1 MIDCHPAV
9 YVATAVSNG
18 EELVWDAKVSCTVVH
33 DDASWVALDFAY
45 PLPEGSTLVDA
56 VKRRQAPI
64 ERDGRIV
71 GVTIYQP
78 ERISSGPIAFSV
90 RTKNMR
96 RGPEARITPPLLDQ
110 GDLHVV
116 AFASEDF
123 SFEPRASLDPHVRAT
138 AMAITL
144 GDLSHHAYRTAL
156 DEQKSL
162 GVRWD
167 GPAVILRVTP
177 AIREHQGIDGELAE
191 RAEKTEGVF
200 IGVAI
205 AVGAA
210 VVGLVFLA
218 TRFKRRSDDEHAEA
232 TLRAEIDSL

>member
-1 MIDCHPAV
+1 MMDCHPAV

-18 EELVWDAKVSCTVVH
+18 EELVWDATVNCTVMH

-56 VKRRQAPI
+56 VKRRQSPI

-78 ERISSGPIAFSV
+78 ERVTSGRIAFSV
-90 RTKNMR
+90 RTKNLR
-96 RGPEARITPPLLDQ
+96 RGPDARITPPLLEHVDM
-110 GDLHVV
+110 HVV
-116 AFASEDF
+116 AFASEDV
-123 SFEPRASLDPHVRAT
+123 SFEPRASLDPHARAT

-144 GDLSHHAYRTAL
+144 GDIPHHAYRAAL
-156 DEQKSL
+156 NEQKSL
-162 GVRWD
+162 GLQWD
-167 GPAVILRVTP
+167 GPAVVLHATP
-177 AIREHQGIDGELAE
+177 AIREHQGIDGELVE

-200 IGVAI
+200 LGVAV
-205 AVGAA
+205 AAGAA
-210 VVGLVFLA
+210 VMGLVFLA

>member
-9 YVATAVSNG
+9 YVATVVSNG
-18 EELVWDAKVSCTVVH
+18 EELVWDSKVTCTVMH

-78 ERISSGPIAFSV
+78 ERVATGPISFSV
-90 RTKNMR
+90 RTKNVR
-96 RGPEARITPPLLDQ
+96 RGSDARVTPPLLEHVDT
-110 GDLHVV
+110 HVV
-116 AFASEDF
+116 AFASEDV
-123 SFEPRASLDPHVRAT
+123 SFEPRTSLDPHSRAT

-144 GDLSHHAYRTAL
+144 GDIPHTTYRAAL
-156 DEQKSL
+156 NEGKLL
-162 GVRWD
+162 GLRWD
-167 GPAVILRVTP
+167 GPAVVLRATP
-177 AIREHQGIDGELAE
+177 AIRERQGIDGELVD

-200 IGVAI
+200 FGVVI

-210 VVGLVFLA
+210 VVGLVYLA